1 MIDELDMIR
10 FNNINKT
17 NSVLENHKSEVK
29 EIEEE
34 ENYNE

>member
-17 NSVLENHKSEVK
+17 NSVLENRKSEVK